1 MPSPIEEVIKRRVIQ
16 QWLSGE
22 PRDKIASDL
31 QIGAG
36 TVSGIVSDFKENL
49 HGSDLDSVR
58 ELAIEA
64 RKQGLTPSDLAAH
77 IRLHNFFIKSG
88 AAEDKVESFIANV
101 NSNDIPPERVI
112 ELVYQ
117 LHGISKSESIPLDQV
132 ANYVKEKLEEKQKID
147 EEIKEADAILQSRN
161 VNIEA
166 INEHIQLNE
175 RLNERG
181 LSTEDI
187 EKLLNL
193 IDNAKEFG
201 FDGKKIVAKLRKIKR
216 LDKKEERLRN
226 NCEILSK
233 QLTTY
238 KEILPLTE
246 LVHSMNISGHELIS
260 FKVAVNEA
268 AEQYGFPRS
277 TAAFYVINNIRD
289 YNKQGQL
296 KKELSALYLHKF
308 AINEACSRQSQS
320 LIALAKLKSYGLTE
334 DRILQLNDLLENNG
348 YKDMKSK
355 SLIE

>member
-147 EEIKEADAILQSRN
+147 EEIKEADAILQSKN
-161 VNIEA
+161 VSIDA
-166 INEHIQLNE
+166 INEHIKLNE
-175 RLNERG
+175 EFNKHGQSTHDIPRLLG
-181 LSTEDI
+181 LL
-187 EKLLNL
+187 K
-193 IDNAKEFG
+193 NAKRYG
-201 FDGKKIVAKLRKIKR
+201 FDGKEIADKLYNIQELEWKEKQ
-216 LDKKEERLRN
+216 LKDKCKK
-226 NCEILSK
+226 LSK
-233 QLTTY
+233 RISKY
-238 KEILPLTE
+238 KDVVPLTE
-246 LVHSMNISGHELIS
+246 DIAAWGIGIDELLAL
-260 FKVAVNEA
+260 KVGINQA
-268 AEQYGFPRS
+268 AKHYNLPPL
-277 TAAFYVINNIRD
+277 AATLRLIDDIKK
-289 YNKQGQL
+289 YNKINGL
-296 KKELSALYLHKF
+296 REELSALYLQKYTLDQ
-308 AINEACSRQSQS
+308 ACSRQSQS

-334 DRILQLNDLLENNG
+334 DRILQLNNFLEG
-348 YKDMKSK
+348 SVKY
-355 SLIE
+355 

>member
-1 MPSPIEEVIKRRVIQ
+1 MKRIELLFDSIQ
-16 QWLSGE
+16 
-22 PRDKIASDL
+22 I
-31 QIGAG
+31 
-36 TVSGIVSDFKENL
+36 
-49 HGSDLDSVR
+49 
-58 ELAIEA
+58 
-64 RKQGLTPSDLAAH
+64 
-77 IRLHNFFIKSG
+77 
-88 AAEDKVESFIANV
+88 
-101 NSNDIPPERVI
+101 I
-112 ELVYQ
+112 ELVNQ
-117 LHGISKSESIPLDQV
+117 LHDISKLEPIPLDEIPS
-132 ANYVKEKLEEKQKID
+132 YIERKLEEKQKID
-147 EEIKEADAILQSRN
+147 EEIKEADSILQTKN

-334 DRILQLNDLLENNG
+334 DRLLQLNNFLENMG
-348 YKDMKSK
+348 MKPSN
-355 SLIE
+355 